1 MAGIEKVP
9 EVTVVALAA
18 LCLVKPVL
26 AHAGATAAVGV
37 AGVRL
42 LGRCGAGW
50 RSGAH
55 VTVAVPA
62 HDEDGMAGANAPT
75 ASADNSE
82 TLFMTAPLGPKG
94 ARGLRQ
100 ARQGATDLR

>member
-1 MAGIEKVP
+1 
-9 EVTVVALAA
+9 
-18 LCLVKPVL
+18 
-26 AHAGATAAVGV
+26 
-37 AGVRL
+37 
-42 LGRCGAGW
+42 
-50 RSGAH
+50 
-55 VTVAVPA
+55 
-62 HDEDGMAGANAPT
+62 MAGANAPT